1 MLSVRVGTDYYIN
14 WQISAIQFL
23 YYSCIL
29 VPLLFI
35 FFLCSFSVLFTVF
48 ALCSGMHCT
57 KPNYCFLFSSL
68 AFHHLE
74 PELQE
79 ELKKKDQVYDYV
91 YFNKGL

>member
-14 WQISAIQFL
+14 WQTVQFNF
-23 YYSCIL
+23 YIFMYSGSPVIH
-29 VPLLFI
+29 
-35 FFLCSFSVLFTVF
+35 FFLCSFSAFTVF